1 MHSLPVIKYSGDVC
15 LSFMRCLTSFP
26 SHTVC
31 RQTRICESF
40 IGKAK
45 LLNYDKGMNDE
56 NFKHIYHNIQKV
68 PNCFFFCNADG
79 VSTQNQ
85 RTEYN
90 YWLQEKMKLNVKK
103 TCILKT
109 RSSFCPRFLVQQFKA
124 GFQFGHFVVR
134 ISASQDFDEKHD
146 SVLFICTIDV

>member
-68 PNCFFFCNADG
+68 
-79 VSTQNQ
+79 
-85 RTEYN
+85 
-90 YWLQEKMKLNVKK
+90 
-103 TCILKT
+103 
-109 RSSFCPRFLVQQFKA
+109 FLFAMLTGSQL
-124 GFQFGHFVVR
+124 R
-134 ISASQDFDEKHD
+134 ISALSITTGCSKR
-146 SVLFICTIDV
+146 